1 MNMSDLQRI
10 NRHAQT
16 HDAMST
22 LKYIKQLTKK
32 EEYNDRFKQCSGN
45 NFVSSNRW
53 YIVGHH
59 SN

>member
-32 EEYNDRFKQCSGN
+32 EDYERLTERGRIDPARGYRWDICRNTN
-45 NFVSSNRW
+45 N
-53 YIVGHH
+53 
-59 SN
+59 

>member
-1 MNMSDLQRI
+1 MSDLQRI

-22 LKYIKQLTKK
+22 LKYMKQLTKK

-45 NFVSSNRW
+45 NFVSSHRWDISRNNR
-53 YIVGHH
+53 
-59 SN
+59 N